1 MRSNTKK
8 RTLFQNYE
16 TEYNVLLFTLSFF
29 FFRFFLFYLKW
40 IDLDNVY
47 NVYLHNVNLDNVY
60 DSNILQTK

>member
-1 MRSNTKK
+1 MRSNTKKK

-16 TEYNVLLFTLSFF
+16 TEYPVLLFTFIIYSFFF

-47 NVYLHNVNLDNVY
+47 
-60 DSNILQTK
+60 DSNILQPK